1 MGKLHRK
8 IISVLRR
15 AWSDVDDA
23 LDDVEELG
31 TVMGVIAS
39 PVFRRLDHEARQKKL
54 WSVLK
59 KSLTADEFDRV
70 GPIATLTPEELRVKI
85 S

>member
-1 MGKLHRK
+1 MGKLHK
-8 IISVLRR
+8 KVISALRR
-15 AWSDVDDA
+15 AWSDVEDA

-31 TVMGVIAS
+31 TVIGVVAS

-54 WSVLK
+54 RKVLK

-70 GPIATLTPEELRVKI
+70 GPIATLTPEELHVKI